1 MFHVLIDVPY
11 GKHLAMPA
19 SMLPQAE
26 CFRLV
31 QGGGYSNKN
40 GYEFSNETVK
50 FALVHD
56 DDIGASPR
64 KTEDVRQA
72 LEKAK
77 KNLQEKLDS
86 LEQELSELS

>member
-11 GKHLAMPA
+11 GKHLAMPS
-19 SMLPQAE
+19 SMLQCLE
-26 CFRLV
+26 HFSLV
-31 QGGGYSNKN
+31 QGGGYSDKK

-50 FALVHD
+50 FELVND
-56 DDIGASPR
+56 DDIGLRPQ